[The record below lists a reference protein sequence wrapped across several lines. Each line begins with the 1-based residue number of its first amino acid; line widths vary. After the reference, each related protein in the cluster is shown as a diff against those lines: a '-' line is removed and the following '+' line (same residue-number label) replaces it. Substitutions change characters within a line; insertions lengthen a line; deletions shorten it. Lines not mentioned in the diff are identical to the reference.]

1 MEIGNFALKK
11 SDNIENQDILL
22 FDGVCNLCNS
32 SVNFIIDHDPN
43 NHFRF
48 AALQSEFGQQKLLEL
63 GYDNEAFDSL
73 VLLSKDKVYKKSS
86 AALRIAKKLNGLYP
100 VLYIFIIIPP
110 FIRHG
115 VYDII
120 ARNRYKWWG
129 KQDSCRVPTPE
140 LRSRFMEA

>member
-1 MEIGNFALKK
+1 MKK

-32 SVNFIIDHDPN
+32 SVNFIIDHDPH

-48 AALQSEFGQQKLLEL
+48 AALQSEFGQKKLVEL

-73 VLLSKDKVYKKSS
+73 VLLSEDQVYKKSS
-86 AALRIAKKLNGLYP
+86 AALRIAKKLNGLCP

>member
-1 MEIGNFALKK
+1 LKK

-48 AALQSEFGQQKLLEL
+48 AALQSEFGQQKLAEL
-63 GYDNEAFDSL
+63 GFNSESFDSL
-73 VLLSKDKVYKKSS
+73 VLLSQGEVYKKSS
-86 AALRIAKKLNGLYP
+86 AALKIARKLSGLYP
-100 VLYIFIIIPP
+100 ILYVYMVIPP
-110 FIRHG
+110 SIRDG
-115 VYDII
+115 IYDII
-120 ARNRYKWWG
+120 AKNRYKWWG
-129 KQDSCRVPTPE
+129 KQDSCRIPTPE

>member
-1 MEIGNFALKK
+1 MKK

-48 AALQSEFGQQKLLEL
+48 AALQSEFGQQKLAEL
-63 GYDNEAFDSL
+63 GFNSESFDSL
-73 VLLSKDKVYKKSS
+73 VLLSQGEVYKKSS
-86 AALRIAKKLNGLYP
+86 AALKIARKLSGLYP
-100 VLYIFIIIPP
+100 MLYVYMIIPP
-110 FIRHG
+110 SLRDG
-115 VYDII
+115 VYDLI
-120 ARNRYKWWG
+120 AKNRYKWWG